1 MNVEGLLI
9 KIEKLEN
16 KVKGLELDL
25 DYLTEQHSNNA
36 KMFKAIRELQETLKL
51 KGDWFVN
58 EL

>member
-1 MNVEGLLI
+1 MNVEELLI

-25 DYLTEQHSNNA
+25 DYLTEQNSNNA